1 MWPHPLNKDPVLISN
16 SFKILHSAFSVIK
29 NIVNLYSD
37 DIQICHQRPNTTLK
51 KGLGEL
57 EHKVHSEW
65 FSSVQRLHPMSN
77 RPVFPTAGFH
87 CDVKLESKHL
97 KVRLGP
103 RVLNITF
110 LDQRRSR
117 TPEINS
123 NQSILI
129 LEGVAN
135 SAMVG

>member
-37 DIQICHQRPNTTLK
+37 DIQICHQRPNTILK

-65 FSSVQRLHPMSN
+65 FSSMQRLHPMSN

-103 RVLNITF
+103 RVSDDTSF
-110 LDQRRSR
+110 GPKEVS
-117 TPEINS
+117 
-123 NQSILI
+123 
-129 LEGVAN
+129 
-135 SAMVG
+135 